1 MPSTLLSFPYYR
13 SNPYLTMLTVAPRA
27 AGWDVVEGVQ
37 GLHRLEARAEH
48 LGPGDVLHV
57 HWTSPVTAGC
67 ESVEEAWANE
77 ARFEDVLSGL
87 RERGADLLWTV
98 HNSIAHEADY
108 VDVELAVA
116 KALASYATRIIQ
128 LNPAT
133 VEETAA
139 YYALPPDKVVDLP
152 HSSYLGVYPDGGDD
166 VASRERIGV
175 PQGVPTVGFIGQ
187 IRAYKGLDVLCR
199 AVEIAA
205 EQVPDLTFVVAGK
218 VVPASDVET
227 VEEMLSAPN
236 IVKRLG
242 FVETADFS
250 DWMRASDVVA
260 LPYRRI
266 LNSGSLLAA
275 GTFGRTALIPE
286 DTPVARQF
294 AEQPWVVTYA
304 PEPDEPVALAAA
316 ILEAL
321 DGQESRHR
329 AAHEFTRAYTPYD
342 MSRDYL
348 RLLDGLSSDLAGDLE
363 GAAR

>member
-48 LGPGDVLHV
+48 MGRGDVLHV

-67 ESVEEAWANE
+67 ESLEDAWVNA

-87 RERGADLLWTV
+87 RDRGADVLWTV

-139 YYALPPDKVVDLP
+139 YYTLPPDKVVDLP

-166 VASRERIGV
+166 AASRERIGV

-218 VVPASDVET
+218 VVPAADVET

-250 DWMRASDVVA
+250 DWLRASDVVA

-294 AEQPWVVTYA
+294 ADQPWVVTYA

-329 AAHEFTRAYTPYD
+329 AAHEFTRTYTPYD

-348 RLLDGLSSDLAGDLE
+348 RLLDGLAGDRKE
-363 GAAR
+363 EAR